1 MKIITE
7 IDARNFEFW
16 SGGKDTAKEL
26 TWDDWDVIEPM
37 LDDLF
42 PDGCTDTELNDFFWF
57 ETDTIAEWLGYE
69 NYDHMYSVRS
79 GAAYESVDEAQEDLE
94 EVGFDTD
101 WLSDWLA
108 DEWDDLKSLNKE
120 DVEQRCKEAHQA
132 YLRELADED
141 DDDDEE

>member
-1 MKIITE
+1 MKITTE

-69 NYDHMYSVRS
+69 DYSHMYNVRS
-79 GAAYESVDEAQEDLE
+79 GVVYENVEAAQESLE
-94 EVGFDTD
+94 EDGYDAD
-101 WLSDWLA
+101 WLEEWL
-108 DEWDDLKSLNKE
+108 DEEWSWLKTSRIE
-120 DVEQRCKEAHQA
+120 DVKRDCKEAYKL
-132 YLRELADED
+132 YLQELSED

>member
-1 MKIITE
+1 MKITTE

-42 PDGCTDTELNDFFWF
+42 PDGCTDTELNDFLWF

-69 NYDHMYSVRS
+69 DYSHMYNVRS
-79 GAAYESVDEAQEDLE
+79 GVVYENVEAAQESLE
-94 EVGFDTD
+94 EDGYDAD
-101 WLSDWLA
+101 WLEEWL
-108 DEWDDLKSLNKE
+108 DEEWSWLKTSRIE
-120 DVEQRCKEAHQA
+120 DVKRDCKEAYKL
-132 YLRELADED
+132 YLQELSED